1 MAAAASRGEKK
12 LKNTAFTTMGLAGL
26 VVADAAMEEKEL
38 KSIGFMTMGQ
48 AGPMAA
54 DTAMGEKELKLAEM
68 VVHATVVPPPPLPPV
83 SSRIDIDAASRK
95 FLVDRCW
102 PTGLI
107 NALISG
113 LDRTT
118 ARFFIC
124 DDSESMMSS
133 DGHWIV
139 GEGAS
144 TK

>member
-1 MAAAASRGEKK
+1 
-12 LKNTAFTTMGLAGL
+12 
-26 VVADAAMEEKEL
+26 
-38 KSIGFMTMGQ
+38 MGQ
-48 AGPMAA
+48 AGPADAA
-54 DTAMGEKELKLAEM
+54 SGMLETDLKFAEKVDHTAAE
-68 VVHATVVPPPPLPPV
+68 PPLPLHLQP
-83 SSRIDIDAASRK
+83 SQSRIDSDSISRK

-113 LDRTT
+113 LDQTT
-118 ARFFIC
+118 TRFFIC
-124 DDSESMMSS
+124 DDSASMMSS